1 MQTIENYIGPV
12 LKNNQS
18 FIKGL
23 NRLKGITGFVSI
35 IGDDPRINIFN
46 RYNHVIRV
54 INLTHYLSS
63 LQNQIDTDRCILL
76 ALLHDINRL
85 PFAHLLEK
93 RIDYHQV
100 DYFKPFFDLIN
111 LNLDSEIILD
121 LQDIMLKNTSGS
133 KEATLVF
140 LADSIDGFIED
151 SLFAFSIFDLNPDNI
166 SSTLINQLGYNNLS
180 NFNECLATLKE
191 KFIHNNDVTSYFN
204 ERVFEYSNNF
214 IAQHHFSDLSSIDFN
229 KFHKIRQDLKSN
241 LLISEIFPINNE
253 KVSKGNYLY
262 NNFMLPY
269 LEFQENKHNDFVI
282 KLLQMTDKE
291 MLIDAEKIGVLKCM
305 KEDLY
310 PVLK

>member
-1 MQTIENYIGPV
+1 MQTIEKYIDPV
-12 LKNNQS
+12 LINHQS
-18 FIKGL
+18 FIRGL

-76 ALLHDINRL
+76 VLLHDINRL

-93 RIDYHQV
+93 RIDYHQD
-100 DYFKPFFDLIN
+100 DYFEQYFDLIN
-111 LNLDSEIILD
+111 LNLDLDIIVD
-121 LQDIMLKNTSGS
+121 LKDIMKKNTNGS

-151 SLFAFSIFDLNPDNI
+151 SLFAFSIFNLNPNNI

-180 NFNECLATLKE
+180 NFSECLATLKE
-191 KFIHNNDVTSYFN
+191 KFAQNNDLTSYFN
-204 ERVFEYSNNF
+204 DRVLEYSINF
-214 IAQHHFSDLSSIDFN
+214 IAQHRFSDISSIDFN
-229 KFHKIRQDLKSN
+229 KFHEIRQDLKSN

-262 NNFMLPY
+262 INFMLPY
-269 LEFQENKHNDFVI
+269 LRFQKNKHNDVVI

-291 MLIDAEKIGVLKCM
+291 MLFDAEKNGVLKCM